1 MTATFTAADQSRG
14 RGGSLAGTVL
24 APASRKRDTMA
35 SSFWGVLAGGG
46 VGFAVGGP
54 LGALIGAVAG
64 HLLVDREGSPFGPP
78 PKELIFTTGLVA
90 LAAKMARSD
99 GVVTSDEVTAFRKI
113 IDVPPDELPRVERLF
128 DLAKETTDGFDAYA
142 AQIADVFKD
151 EPDLLESVLDGLFLI
166 AAADGAL
173 HEAEGAYLRD
183 VGRIFAISEKD
194 FARIEARHVR
204 RKDDPYLQIG
214 AERGWSDKQLRS
226 HYLQQVVQSH
236 PDRQIALGLPVEAVR
251 IATDRLAVINA
262 AWDRIQLERG
272 MTTKG
277 QSLELQD

>member
-1 MTATFTAADQSRG
+1 MS
-14 RGGSLAGTVL
+14 
-24 APASRKRDTMA
+24 

-46 VGFAVGGP
+46 VGFAIGGP

-64 HLLVDREGSPFGPP
+64 HLLVDREGAPFGAP
-78 PKELIFTTGLVA
+78 PKELVFTTGLVA

-113 IDVPPDELPRVERLF
+113 IDVPTDELPRVERLF
-128 DLAKETTDGFDAYA
+128 DLAKETTDGFEAYA
-142 AQIADVFKD
+142 AQIADAFKD
-151 EPDLLESVLDGLFLI
+151 EPGLLESVLDGLFLI

-183 VGRIFAISEKD
+183 VAGIFAIGDKD

-204 RKDDPYLQIG
+204 RRDDPYLQIG
-214 AERGWSDKQLRS
+214 AERSWSDSQLKS
-226 HYLQQVVQSH
+226 HYRQLVMQSH
-236 PDRQIALGLPVEAVR
+236 PDRQIAMGLPVEAVR

-262 AWDRIQLERG
+262 AWDRIQSERG
-272 MTTKG
+272 MITKRPT
-277 QSLELQD
+277 LELQD